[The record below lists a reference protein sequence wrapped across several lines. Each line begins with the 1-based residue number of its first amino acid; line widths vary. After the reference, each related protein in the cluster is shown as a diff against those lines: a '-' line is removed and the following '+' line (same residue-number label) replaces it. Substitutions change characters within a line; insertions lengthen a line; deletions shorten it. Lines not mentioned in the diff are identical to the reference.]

1 MSKKKN
7 LTLKRLT
14 KIMQDLA
21 GDEETVGEDFNTN
34 DVVVRE
40 GSHISAGALFF
51 ISIESSFL
59 FELLNYDYAP
69 TAALYEKYDKKFRD
83 ALDEYDV
90 HFEPY
95 NNCIIHIYEL

>member
-1 MSKKKN
+1 MPKKN

-14 KIMQDLA
+14 RIMKELA
-21 GDEETVGEDFNTN
+21 GDEETVGTDGNC

-40 GSHISAGALFF
+40 GSHLSDCALFF

-59 FELLNYDYAP
+59 FQLLNYDYAP
-69 TAALYEKYDKKFRD
+69 TCALFEEYDEKLRN

-90 HFEPY
+90 HFEHY
-95 NNCIIHIYEL
+95 NTCVLHIYE